1 MRSRAG
7 RSCTLLTVIFITS
20 MNGSEMSTDGSIIYS
35 VRSIK
40 GGVTSIESEWFEK
53 GRNSIL
59 RQNRSGCCCKFNEE
73 DTEIVSV
80 CEAHKEL
87 INTKIAKL
95 KAENT
100 RLLLDNAD
108 KIKEIVIR
116 NKEIQELEAKNER
129 FKNLLIR
136 TKNVLAS
143 DGLDKIFIALY
154 YEIEEALEER

>member
-1 MRSRAG
+1 M
-7 RSCTLLTVIFITS
+7 
-20 MNGSEMSTDGSIIYS
+20 
-35 VRSIK
+35 
-40 GGVTSIESEWFEK
+40 SIESEWFEK